1 MSASNA
7 PPPLDAKD
15 IIGDSVKQ
23 VKFDRQLRL
32 WGADGQAAL
41 EASHVVALG
50 VTVAIAEAL
59 KSLVLAGVRTVTL
72 VDERVVSG
80 EDVASNYFVAAT
92 AIGSPLAA
100 TVLQHICGLGEQ
112 CRAVPVQECPREW
125 VAKYREAVDADWAAG
140 YVDSG
145 RLWPVSAARE
155 APAVPTGT
163 TSAVQRFF
171 TGYASI
177 AILNNTSSSSH
188 VPPCNSTNPSP
199 TAEEPLSLP
208 SLMLVSERYGDFSP
222 ASLLLQTCATRVH
235 PDVPVLLVRSSG
247 LLGVLQTYC
256 CDRVIMRPQNPTQ
269 IQMEDL
275 RIFEPFPA
283 LQAWF
288 DAHDPDDV
296 VQFPAGSADAMT
308 LHSYLPYPCIVHHA
322 FRRWWATLPEEE
334 KRSRQ
339 TSSSSSIFPL
349 NAQDYRA
356 IASVVGGMIR
366 RQGVPEEAFVEAME
380 KCTAKLNRPVVQ
392 RLPEAL
398 AKLLRDARCADPMR
412 AVQTVQSRLSP
423 AALMSSSPAVREV
436 AALHVWASPDVLV
449 WFILRAVQLFVTGEV
464 GDELEVGNGASTR
477 PAAVHKSEPKAAVEE
492 PEEVECVIACAAPLP
507 RGAAYA
513 AYRMPHS
520 GYLPDFTTTTIWYRE
535 LQELYQGKH
544 AEDVACIAARAME
557 LVEAALQQEEEKE
570 LERKDEEEQRQH
582 RGPSRTS
589 LVAAKVKPLLLQY
602 TAMIVA
608 NIWDIRGVSFSS
620 AYRAAAEAEWR
631 QRLGQRLVWLT
642 RHISFDMERNADA
655 RRAACF
661 AVAYLC
667 KEELQRR
674 GARAEESDL
683 SGSAIA
689 QEAAVLMSQA
699 SQEEAPI
706 GGDGEEPA
714 LGLFDASLAPWWS
727 EEGSRKL
734 FAQACEEVARWAR
747 GKGGGGACVQLPSV
761 AASTGALAA
770 QEAVKLLMRIHVP
783 CTNPMLYDGYTNKV
797 FML

>member
-380 KCTAKLNRPVVQ
+380 KCTAKLNRPV
-392 RLPEAL
+392 
-398 AKLLRDARCADPMR
+398 
-412 AVQTVQSRLSP
+412 
-423 AALMSSSPAVREV
+423 

-492 PEEVECVIACAAPLP
+492 PEEVEC
-507 RGAAYA
+507 
-513 AYRMPHS
+513 
-520 GYLPDFTTTTIWYRE
+520 

-620 AYRAAAEAEWR
+620 AYRAAAETEWR